1 MKLVTFKLLTLF
13 LFKVQLSGL
22 SMLINKMLTTII
34 ILISIHLSSTKT
46 QQLWKEDEALKTIK
60 LSRIFN
66 NN

>member
-34 ILISIHLSSTKT
+34 ILISIYLSSTKT